1 MKFDRTKYTAHY
13 ENGVVVAQW
22 ISVEASIDSSM
33 GESPLDALDRS
44 QELVQQWYKSKNLPF
59 DSNVIP
65 PGPPPVINVE
75 RTSEDVRVAKLIKD
89 IYACTEL
96 EGENG
101 LWTYSKLAETNTEAK
116 AAYEIMGKKL
126 RKKGSQELLDATN
139 EFYDKRRTKQSGNS

>member
-33 GESPLDALDRS
+33 GESPLDALDKS

-59 DSNVIP
+59 DSNAIP
-65 PGPPPVINVE
+65 PGPPPVITIE
-75 RTSEDVRVAKLIKD
+75 RTSETERIAKLIKD

-96 EGENG
+96 KGDNG
-101 LWTYSKLAETNTEAK
+101 LLSYAKVAATTSRETQEVYDIMYRKLKINPS
-116 AAYEIMGKKL
+116 YE
-126 RKKGSQELLDATN
+126 SLDDN
-139 EFYDKRRTKQSGNS
+139 K

>member
-33 GESPLDALDRS
+33 GESPLDALDKS

-59 DSNVIP
+59 DSNAIP
-65 PGPPPVINVE
+65 PGPPAVITIE
-75 RTSEDVRVAKLIKD
+75 RTSETERIAKLIKD

-96 EGENG
+96 EGDNG
-101 LWTYSKLAETNTEAK
+101 LLSYSKLAGTNRESQNCFD
-116 AAYEIMGKKL
+116 IMFMKL
-126 RKKGSQELLDATN
+126 SNK
-139 EFYDKRRTKQSGNS
+139 

>member
-22 ISVEASIDSSM
+22 ISIETSLDSSM
-33 GESPLDALDRS
+33 GESPLDALDKS

-59 DSNVIP
+59 DSSAIP
-65 PGPPPVINVE
+65 PGPLEVINVE

-101 LWTYSKLAETNTEAK
+101 LLSYAKVAATTSRETQQV
-116 AAYEIMGKKL
+116 YDIMFKKL
-126 RKKGSQELLDATN
+126 TPNLHNGIYNNMGTE
-139 EFYDKRRTKQSGNS
+139 

>member
-33 GESPLDALDRS
+33 GESPLDALDKS

-59 DSNVIP
+59 DSNIMP
-65 PGPPPVINVE
+65 PPYGPSPVINVE

-96 EGENG
+96 DGDNG
-101 LWTYSKLAETNTEAK
+101 LKSYGKLASTCKEAQQ
-116 AAYEIMGKKL
+116 AFDIMSRKL
-126 RKKGSQELLDATN
+126 EYQNDQWESLDDN
-139 EFYDKRRTKQSGNS
+139 K